1 MVSDKDAKAIPQGK
15 NRGCDKL
22 CYDNWVIHKQKNGFK
37 LLPHIIKKNELET
50 DHRPKYKN

>member
-22 CYDNWVIHKQKNGFK
+22 CYDNWVIHKQKDGFK
-37 LLPHIIKKNELET
+37 LLPHIIKK
-50 DHRPKYKN
+50 K